1 MIRHIAPC
9 MFVALLSAS
18 LFACDKPGATE
29 QQKEDKAVERATN
42 ARNEAEQQAQGAQA
56 AAAKDVAAARAEFE
70 KKRED
75 YRHTRRSDLAD
86 LDKKIAEIEADARST
101 PGKTK
106 SDRQARLP
114 AIRAQRDAFVRDLES
129 LDSVTP
135 SSWDGAKANLDK
147 EWDALTA
154 AVDRAK
160 R

>member
-1 MIRHIAPC
+1 MIRHIAPWT
-9 MFVALLSAS
+9 FVALLSAS

-86 LDKKIAEIEADARST
+86 LDKKIADLEADART
-101 PGKTK
+101 ATGKTK
-106 SDRQARLP
+106 SDLQTRLP

-135 SSWDGAKANLDK
+135 TSWDGATANLDK
-147 EWDALTA
+147 EWDALKA